1 MKQFN
6 VIIEDINSKKFVP
19 YDVMPYLVQCYYEA
33 GETDDRP
40 GTIEEFKTF
49 IERHSMYR
57 WWSRCEYEIVLQSWP
72 KGDIENKI
80 DVYLQVKMN
89 IDVITKLLMDEINET
104 KS

>member
-6 VIIEDINSKKFVP
+6 VIVWDINSKKFVL
-19 YDVMPYLVQCYYEA
+19 YNVIPYLANKYK
-33 GETDDRP
+33 ETKTKP
-40 GTIEEFKTF
+40 KTFEEFKVF
-49 IERHSMYR
+49 IDKESKYQ

-89 IDVITKLLMDEINET
+89 IDVITKLLMDEVNGTE
-104 KS
+104 S